1 MDYIGI
7 FDDVARA
14 LDFDEQAVRDMW
26 LTGFDAPS
34 LHTMY
39 VDKQVREHGLMQ
51 ALTSWCI

>member
-39 VDKQVREHGLMQ
+39 VDKPVREHGLMQ